1 MDEVIKKTTKN
12 KSKSHFHKR
21 ISKEMSKHLE
31 KPTWNLQQKLAL
43 TARILAHQDHG
54 SGLAGQVTARGKKTG
69 TMWTGRFG
77 LGLEELRA
85 SDFLLVDQD
94 LNVLEGE
101 GMVNPANRFHLWI
114 YLKRKDVKSIVHTHS
129 PYASALAMIG
139 VPLIPSHMDTAMFY
153 NDCAF
158 LEHWPGPPIGDDEG
172 ELIATALGKN
182 RAILLAHHGQLSA
195 GGSVEEASVLAYN
208 FEVAARLQLLAMA
221 AGEIKPLDP
230 SCAEDAHDYRLKPE
244 VLNATFLYQA
254 RVRLR
259 QGEKDCLD

>member
-1 MDEVIKKTTKN
+1 
-12 KSKSHFHKR
+12 
-21 ISKEMSKHLE
+21 
-31 KPTWNLQQKLAL
+31 
-43 TARILAHQDHG
+43 
-54 SGLAGQVTARGKKTG
+54 
-69 TMWTGRFG
+69 
-77 LGLEELRA
+77 
-85 SDFLLVDQD
+85 
-94 LNVLEGE
+94 
-101 GMVNPANRFHLWI
+101 MVNPANRFHLWI

-158 LEHWPGPPIGDDEG
+158 LKHWPGPPIGDDEG

-195 GGSVEEASVLAYN
+195 GSSVEEASVLAYN

-254 RVRLR
+254 RMRLR
-259 QGEKDCLD
+259 QGEKNCLD

>member
-1 MDEVIKKTTKN
+1 MKNVLKKTLKN
-12 KSKSHFHKR
+12 KPKGYFQER
-21 ISKEMSKHLE
+21 ISKEMSIHLE
-31 KPTWNLQQKLAL
+31 KPTWDLKQKLAL

-54 SGLAGQVTARGKKTG
+54 SGLAGQVTARGQEAG

-85 SDFLLVDQD
+85 SDFILIDQD
-94 LNVLEGE
+94 LNVLEGN
-101 GMVNPANRFHLWI
+101 GMANPANRFHLWI
-114 YLKRKDVKSIVHTHS
+114 YRKRKDVKSIIHTHS

-139 VPLIPSHMDTAMFY
+139 VPLIPSHMDTAMLY

-172 ELIATALGKN
+172 ELIASALGKN

-230 SCAEDAHDYRLKPE
+230 SCAKDAHDYRLKPE
-244 VLNATFLYQA
+244 VISATFLYQA
-254 RVRLR
+254 RMRLR
-259 QGEKDCLD
+259 QGEEDCLD